1 MKRTFD
7 MESTCRQER
16 DRTMEKKVTRTETFQ
31 IVRPIQGMIGFDTD
45 TKITEAANEFAL
57 QGFHF
62 VLRYLSLREK
72 ETQGDLTK
80 EEVDAILEAGL
91 SLMPVQ
97 HVREPWWIPT
107 EALGLRD
114 GKEARIQAFLCGF
127 LPHCTVWLDLEGV
140 DQKVL
145 KEDVVAYTVAW
156 AKSVRAWGYHPGI
169 YVGAQSLLN
178 QDDLSKLMTYRY
190 FWRSISASAPQL
202 KDDEYAIYQEEGST
216 WQGIAYDRD
225 QIPVHTLATNLPWM
239 MIKE

>member
-1 MKRTFD
+1 M
-7 MESTCRQER
+7 MG
-16 DRTMEKKVTRTETFQ
+16 KKVTRTETYQ
-31 IVRPIQGMIGFDTD
+31 IVRASQGMIGFDTD
-45 TKITEAANEFAL
+45 TKITEAANEFVL

-72 ETQGDLTK
+72 EAQGDLTK
-80 EEVDAILEAGL
+80 EEAYAILEAGL
-91 SLMPVQ
+91 GLMPVQ
-97 HVREPWWIPT
+97 HVREPGWIPT

-140 DQKVL
+140 NQKVSQA
-145 KEDVVAYTVAW
+145 DVLAYTVAW

-178 QDDLSKLMTYRY
+178 QDDLSKSMPYRY

-202 KDDEYAIYQEEGST
+202 KDGEYAIWQEEGST

-225 QIPVHTLATNLPWM
+225 QIPVHAIATNLPWM
-239 MIKE
+239 MSKR